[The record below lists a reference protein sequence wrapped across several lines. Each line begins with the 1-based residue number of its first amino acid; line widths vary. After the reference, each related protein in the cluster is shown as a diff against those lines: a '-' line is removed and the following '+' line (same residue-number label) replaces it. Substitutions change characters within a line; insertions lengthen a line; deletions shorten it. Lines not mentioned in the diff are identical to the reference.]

1 MHAIVRLLTLLAGDT
16 DSLTVTAS
24 GASLLST
31 DTDTPSVTETTVST
45 ALPETLEGFA
55 HLGVEQISVDMG
67 GLAILNV
74 LLGVNEPRWHELQ
87 RVLDNSDDL
96 IDLLGSQLAGTL
108 LEVDLGLLAHH
119 EGETATD
126 TTDGGQGER
135 HLVAT
140 VNIGIQYAQNVL
152 ELILREDKSHPVEI
166 LCALDQLGCHRV
178 DLAFHIVGI
187 ALDDQ

>member
-96 IDLLGSQLAGTL
+96 IDLLGSQLAGTAKTHINFIQNRSLMYVPSSISLSL
-108 LEVDLGLLAHH
+108 LGSFQRRQA
-119 EGETATD
+119 
-126 TTDGGQGER
+126 
-135 HLVAT
+135 
-140 VNIGIQYAQNVL
+140 
-152 ELILREDKSHPVEI
+152 
-166 LCALDQLGCHRV
+166 
-178 DLAFHIVGI
+178 
-187 ALDDQ
+187 

>member
-96 IDLLGSQLAGTL
+96 IDLLGSQLAGTAKTHINFMQNRSLMYVPSSISLSL
-108 LEVDLGLLAHH
+108 LGSFQRRQA
-119 EGETATD
+119 
-126 TTDGGQGER
+126 
-135 HLVAT
+135 
-140 VNIGIQYAQNVL
+140 
-152 ELILREDKSHPVEI
+152 
-166 LCALDQLGCHRV
+166 
-178 DLAFHIVGI
+178 
-187 ALDDQ
+187 